1 MPQAIVFRHW
11 QWALA
16 IIGAF
21 LVGVSK
27 TGISGLG
34 LIFVGLFATVFS
46 SSKESTG
53 VVLPLLIFGDI
64 VAVATYRAHAQWRH
78 LWRLIPAAVVG
89 VVLGY
94 GLLSRIS
101 DHESRILVGII
112 IVSLACL
119 SYWQRYRQSLT
130 RASSARLHPALAVSA
145 GILAGVIT
153 LIANAAGPVMAVYL
167 VSMRLPKLQYVGTSA
182 VFFLLINL
190 FKLPFIANL
199 GLVTQSSLTLNFELL
214 PAVLMGALA
223 GRWLLALVE
232 QSLFENLVLALTL
245 ASGILLLL

>member
-1 MPQAIVFRHW
+1 MSHAIFFTHW

-16 IIGAF
+16 ILGAF

-53 VVLPLLIFGDI
+53 AVLPLLIFGDI

-78 LWRLIPAAVVG
+78 LWRLIPAAALG

-94 GLLSRIS
+94 GALSRIS
-101 DHESRILVGII
+101 DHESRVLVGLI
-112 IVSLACL
+112 IVALACM
-119 SYWQRYRQSLT
+119 SYWQRFHQTHNGTVSD
-130 RASSARLHPALAVSA
+130 RLHPALTVSA
-145 GILAGVIT
+145 GILAGIIT
-153 LIANAAGPVMAVYL
+153 LIANAAGPVMAIYL

-199 GLVTQSSLTLNFELL
+199 GLVTPSSLALNIELL
-214 PAVLMGALA
+214 PVVLLGAIA
-223 GRWLLALVE
+223 GRWLLTLVN
-232 QSLFENLVLALTL
+232 QNLFENLVLALTL
-245 ASGILLLL
+245 ASGILMLL